1 MAMAFAWVGSILAL
15 LVMVAAMA
23 GCGQSIT
30 QAAPA
35 PGGAS
40 GVAPSDNTSTPTL
53 PSDSPASYTQPTQ
66 TSLPATATLTSTT
79 TPTSTP
85 TATAI
90 PTSTAVPTSTPLP
103 TRTPTRTASRTPT
116 AHATVT
122 LESTATPKPTETPA
136 PTPTQSSTATPT
148 ITPTA
153 TPAGSLRTI
162 ADIVA
167 NSPVL
172 PSRISSLN
180 GHFLMLNMHGM
191 LFHDNLSDINEDIS
205 YARWMNAG
213 VIRTFATD
221 NNSGKTWDGV
231 TVGNRI
237 ADIAPYLRAN
247 GVKLIVSLVNN
258 HRPVPGERPDS
269 FGWMDGYY
277 QLLLPFYT
285 TNWRGA
291 YLSFVQ
297 GLISTVRA
305 RGAQDVIFA
314 WELGNEL
321 HTPRDPEAIV
331 PFIQEASSE
340 VRKLDP
346 NTPILPGTMGAWH
359 LDPWVPTSPIAR
371 WLYCDAPVDAY
382 TLHAYDWVNWDRQ
395 GDMPI
400 SFDFDNIIK
409 PCPSGRQLPVIV
421 EELGTSRQLAG
432 VYSATQEDKRLAQ
445 EKNQLRFVLNYPSV
459 IGVGAWSAES
469 PKVKEKTFFDN
480 VRGLTS
486 YGPGD
491 DGGGSCYDPT
501 PMSAPGVRCQLEQA
515 LRNLPTPPW

>member
-1 MAMAFAWVGSILAL
+1 MARAAANIGLILAL
-15 LVMVAAMA
+15 LLTLIAATACGPAIIPVASARGGDPGA
-23 GCGQSIT
+23 TPTENTGTPT
-30 QAAPA
+30 QPPA
-35 PGGAS
+35 TPTQLA
-40 GVAPSDNTSTPTL
+40 TSTP
-53 PSDSPASYTQPTQ
+53 SAR
-66 TSLPATATLTSTT
+66 
-79 TPTSTP
+79 PTSVPTVTP
-85 TATAI
+85 I
-90 PTSTAVPTSTPLP
+90 PTSTAVPTSTPTQTSTAAP
-103 TRTPTRTASRTPT
+103 TRPPTRTAT
-116 AHATVT
+116 ARA
-122 LESTATPKPTETPA
+122 TATPSPTVTPA
-136 PTPTQSSTATPT
+136 PTPTQPPTATPT

-153 TPAGSLRTI
+153 TPADSFQAIVGAA
-162 ADIVA
+162 AD
-167 NSPVL
+167 SPVL

-221 NNSGKTWDGV
+221 NNSGKSWDGV

-237 ADIAPYLRAN
+237 ADIAPALRAN

-258 HRPVPGERPDS
+258 HKPVPGEKPES

-305 RGAQDVIFA
+305 RGAGDVIFA

-331 PFIQEASSE
+331 PFIQAASGE

-409 PCPSGRQLPVIV
+409 PCSSGRQLPVIV

-469 PKVKEKTFFDN
+469 PKVVQKTFFDN

-486 YGPGD
+486 YGTNAL
-491 DGGGSCYDPT
+491 GGGSCYDPS

>member
-1 MAMAFAWVGSILAL
+1 MKAATKARLILVLLTLIAATATACGPAVVSVASARGGDPSATPAEYPGTPTSFA
-15 LVMVAAMA
+15 
-23 GCGQSIT
+23 
-30 QAAPA
+30 
-35 PGGAS
+35 
-40 GVAPSDNTSTPTL
+40 TSTP
-53 PSDSPASYTQPTQ
+53 SAQPTLV
-66 TSLPATATLTSTT
+66 STAT
-79 TPTSTP
+79 PM
-85 TATAI
+85 
-90 PTSTAVPTSTPLP
+90 PTSTAVPTSTPTQTGTPTP
-103 TRTPTRTASRTPT
+103 TRTPTRTPT
-116 AHATVT
+116 ARA
-122 LESTATPKPTETPA
+122 TATPAPTETAAPTETRA
-136 PTPTQSSTATPT
+136 PTPTQPSTATPT

-153 TPAGSLRTI
+153 TPANSFQ
-162 ADIVA
+162 AIVA
-167 NSPVL
+167 ADSPAL

-191 LFHDNLSDINEDIS
+191 LFHNNLSDINEDIS

-221 NNSGKTWDGV
+221 NNSGKSWDGV

-237 ADIAPYLRAN
+237 ADIAPSLRAN
-247 GVKLIVSLVNN
+247 GIKLIVSLVNN
-258 HRPVPGERPDS
+258 HKPVPGEKPES

-285 TNWRGA
+285 GNWRGA

-305 RGAQDVIFA
+305 RGAGDVIFA

-331 PFIQEASSE
+331 PFIQAASSE

-409 PCPSGRQLPVIV
+409 PCSSGRQLPVIV

-469 PKVKEKTFFDN
+469 PKVGDKTFFDN

-486 YGPGD
+486 YGPND
-491 DGGGSCYDPT
+491 DGGGSCYDPA
-501 PMSAPGVRCQLEQA
+501 PMSAQGVRCQLEQA